1 MKRTT
6 IILLAAM
13 LAATVRGD
21 VHQLTPVFFDQGA
34 ALNLRIDTPVSNLL
48 KPEGT
53 PVPGNFA
60 LWGADG
66 VHLRPATASE
76 VFTYNDNSA
85 TFIVFFNSAVS
96 PKVFGR
102 LLIGSG
108 LSLSGSGNDRT
119 LTASG
124 LGGSLADGDKGDVT
138 VSSSGAVWMID
149 NGSVTNAKLANNSV
163 TISTH
168 VLALGGTLAL
178 ASGDI
183 SGLGTA
189 AVKNVGTSGDV
200 VPVLNDA
207 ATISAGKKWTFS
219 ADGTSPGLAL
229 AGVTADPLSPS
240 LGVWVRTDVPE
251 LRFHDGTGTRSV
263 ATLNGNQ
270 TISGNKS
277 FTGQVTIGGPVIY
290 STTVT
295 PDDTYH
301 GTILQGFNN
310 TGGVTQWDAVY
321 LNSSGAWVKADADGS
336 GTFPVRGLA
345 VSTVSTGTPTMVLN
359 EGIFRDDG
367 GTAWT
372 IGGTIYL
379 STTAG
384 ALTQT
389 APSTTGNT
397 VQPVGYA
404 TAAHTVW
411 VHIGNTSVVP

>member
-1 MKRTT
+1 MKRT

-34 ALNLRIDTPVSNLL
+34 ALNLRIDTPVQNLI
-48 KPEGT
+48 KPEGS

-66 VHLRPATASE
+66 VHLRPATANE
-76 VFTYNDNSA
+76 VFTYTDNSA
-85 TFIVFFNSAVS
+85 TFIVFFNSAVN

-108 LSLSGSGNDRT
+108 LSLSGTGNDRT
-119 LTASG
+119 ISASG
-124 LGGSLADGDKGDVT
+124 IGGSLADGDKGDIT
-138 VSSSGAVWMID
+138 VSSSGTVWMID
-149 NGSVTNAKLANNSV
+149 NGAITNAKLANNSV
-163 TISTH
+163 TISSH

-189 AVKNVGTSGDV
+189 AVKNVGTSGDA

-219 ADGTSPGLAL
+219 ADGTNPGLAL
-229 AGVTADPLSPS
+229 AGVTVDPSAPS
-240 LGVWVRTDVPE
+240 LGMWVRTDVPE
-251 LRFHDGTGTRSV
+251 LRFNDGTSTRSV
-263 ATLNGNQ
+263 VTLNGPQ
-270 TISGNKS
+270 IISGNKS
-277 FTGQVTIGGPVIY
+277 FTGQITVGGPVIF
-290 STTVT
+290 STSVT
-295 PDDTYH
+295 DDTYH
-301 GTILQGFNN
+301 GTIIQGFNN
-310 TGGVTQWDAVY
+310 SGGVTQWDAVY

-336 GTFPVRGLA
+336 GTFPVRGIA
-345 VSTVSTGTPTMVLN
+345 VSTVSTGGQTMVLN

-397 VQPVGYA
+397 VQPLGYA
-404 TAAHTVW
+404 TAAHIIW
-411 VHIGNTSVVP
+411 VHIGNTTVVP